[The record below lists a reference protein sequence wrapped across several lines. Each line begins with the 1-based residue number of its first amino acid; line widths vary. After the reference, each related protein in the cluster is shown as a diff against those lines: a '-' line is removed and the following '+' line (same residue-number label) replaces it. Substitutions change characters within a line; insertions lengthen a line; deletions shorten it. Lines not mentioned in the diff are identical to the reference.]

1 MTSVLN
7 EKLDRP
13 WESFLDE
20 ARDRVLES
28 KLRFNDP
35 LGLIRMEDEE
45 EDEGSADPNKPDLSA
60 PEIQDA
66 IRKAVSAADERFR
79 KETEGLKKNRDEIL
93 AEKKRWQ
100 ALGDPEELSERL
112 KKAEE
117 LERKL
122 SAEKAGMDPEKFNNE
137 VERVAAE
144 KDKVR
149 QQEFRGVLDSKD
161 GKIKELE
168 TQVEELHRKSHRSF
182 VAKELVLA
190 ALPEGTELVQHGA
203 WDHLIDSISPYVVEH
218 QPDGLPY
225 PVGRLR
231 VNESLVPGG
240 GPDNLMTMREL
251 LPQIRMGKGPLPVN
265 LGYCF
270 VSNGKGSGT
279 TQPSSRVSAGES
291 GNWWKMSAEDQDAY
305 IRDKGK
311 EAAMDLIDRSE
322 RPAN

>member
-1 MTSVLN
+1 MTSVVN

-13 WESFLDE
+13 WESFLGE
-20 ARDRVLES
+20 ARKRVAES

-35 LGLIRMEDEE
+35 LGLIRMEEE
-45 EDEGSADPNKPDLSA
+45 EEEKPGEPGKVDLSA
-60 PEIQDA
+60 PEVQEA
-66 IRKAVSAADERFR
+66 IRKAVADADKRFR
-79 KETEGLKKNRDEIL
+79 TETEGLKRNRDEIL
-93 AEKKRWQ
+93 AEKKKWQ
-100 ALGDPEELSERL
+100 VFGDPDTLAEKL

-122 SAEKAGMDPEKFNNE
+122 SAEKAGMDPEKFNTE

-149 QQEFRGVLDSKD
+149 QQEFKGVLESKD

-168 TQVEELHRKSHRSF
+168 AEVERLQRKSHRSF
-182 VAKELVLA
+182 VAKEMVLA
-190 ALPEGTELVQHGA
+190 ALPEGTALVQEGA

-231 VNESLVPGG
+231 VNDSLVPGG

-279 TQPSSRVSAGES
+279 TQPAQRMSAGEI
-291 GNWWKMSAEDQDAY
+291 GNWYKMTPEDQDAF
-305 IRDKGK
+305 IRDKGP
-311 EAAMDLIDRSE
+311 EAAKDLIDRSE